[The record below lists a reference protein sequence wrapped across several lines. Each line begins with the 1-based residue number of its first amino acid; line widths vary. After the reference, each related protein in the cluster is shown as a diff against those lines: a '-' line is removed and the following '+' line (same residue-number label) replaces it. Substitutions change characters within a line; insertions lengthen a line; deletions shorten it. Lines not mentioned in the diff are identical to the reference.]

1 MQTDRWLMASVY
13 LIVGGGCQ
21 GEVCDDGTCREMCEE
36 VLAVGLEDPAL
47 HAQLDPQNPRLLSMY
62 EFEALDEL
70 LVSLRR
76 GVRRAPDVPHGL
88 CVGAQRCSE
97 EVLPTGAFLEPGSYH
112 IETTLVPP
120 LAGAH
125 EVVFR
130 HQCKRWKPGTDPES
144 GMLTE
149 ERYTLRARADG
160 AGVRLSPLL
169 TVRVPPT
176 ATDRFNCTYSLTSA
190 TPVPLEELHGTYE
203 YGVGGAE
210 AR

>member
-1 MQTDRWLMASVY
+1 MQTERWLLAAVS
-13 LIVGGGCQ
+13 LLVGGGCQ
-21 GEVCDDGTCREMCEE
+21 GEVCDDATCREMCEE
-36 VLAVGLEDPAL
+36 VLSAGLEDPAL

-62 EFEALDEL
+62 EFDALDEL
-70 LVSLRR
+70 LVNLRR
-76 GVRRAPDVPHGL
+76 GILRAPDAPHGL
-88 CVGAQRCSE
+88 CVGAQRCAE
-97 EVLPTGAFLEPGSYH
+97 DVLPTGTFLETGSYH

-125 EVVFR
+125 EVIFR
-130 HQCKRWKPGTDPES
+130 HQCERRTPGKDPES
-144 GMLTE
+144 GTLTE

-176 ATDRFNCTYSLTSA
+176 ATDRFICSYSLTSA
-190 TPVPLEELHGTYE
+190 TPVPLEELNGTYQ
-203 YGVGGAE
+203 YGAGGPK